1 MVMAIFISYDTSYG
15 EDPERVKG
23 KIEASAEMAD
33 KLTKVKGRFTQ
44 KTNKGRQLPTADE
57 AKRIAKIFSQKYT

>member
-1 MVMAIFISYDTSYG
+1 M
-15 EDPERVKG
+15 KG
-23 KIEASAEMAD
+23 KIEATADMAD
-33 KLTKVKGRFTQ
+33 KLTRVKGRFTQ